1 MPGIFGIVQSE
12 MRPESAKRVTED
24 MLAALRHY
32 PWYQTDEVARRSAGL
47 GLVSLGHLVRAPR
60 CAVSADERF
69 VLAFEGEIYN
79 AKDLQ
84 KEMGLAESASAEQAG
99 VVLHA
104 LRRWGK
110 AALNRCNGIF
120 QLALWDAQ
128 QEELLL
134 ANDRGGLR
142 PIYYAQQNLK
152 LAFAPEV
159 KALLALPWISR
170 QINYQSVL
178 GFLRHGVCIGQE
190 TFFKDVRVL
199 PPGSCAVFRQ
209 GRLEIERYWRMDFQQ
224 SGALSEKQ
232 LQQRF
237 LAVWTEVMH
246 DQTADDKQ
254 LGLLLSGGVDSR
266 LILSALS
273 AQKKKTITF
282 TIGQPGCK
290 DSEIAQRLA
299 ETTGY
304 TNLFS
309 PIIAS
314 EAVTSLERSV
324 YLTDGMFNCFHT
336 NVQRLLPSLAESV
349 SLVYDGITP
358 MDSLYDPEDLLWRKL
373 SGRTDPKH
381 WLNAEVDCQNLGE
394 FPVGAHTADLI
405 NNSAKEHFHETRD
418 FIAEFVEARQGHA
431 REATDVVDW
440 FWLEEF
446 QSRFSAFGPQL
457 LRTTVEVRCPFFDK
471 RMLDLIGTL
480 TPLQRS
486 SNKPLQRH
494 AIHALT
500 PELARFPWERTGLP
514 LTASFG
520 KIQLRRVMKALRRR
534 MRAWRKLQ
542 PPPNPI
548 KMIDYDEMLRTSPEL
563 RKKLAATLLD
573 HGAEGSRLF
582 NRQSLQFL
590 LDEHMSRTGNFAEML
605 GRIFTVE
612 TWYKLFAQPGAQRA
626 RIATQKPQRV
636 YQIA

>member
-12 MRPESAKRVTED
+12 MRPESAAHVTED
-24 MLAALRHY
+24 MLVRLKHY

-47 GLVSLGHLVRAPR
+47 GLVSLGHAMRAPK
-60 CAVSADERF
+60 CITSADERF
-69 VLAFEGEIYN
+69 VLAFEGELYN
-79 AKDLQ
+79 AKELQ
-84 KEMGLAESASAEQAG
+84 KEMGQAEPNSAEPAH

-110 AALNRCNGIF
+110 SALQRCNGIF

-159 KALLALPWISR
+159 KALLALPWVAR

-178 GFLRHGVCIGQE
+178 SFLRHGFCVGPE
-190 TFFKDVRVL
+190 TFFQDVHVL
-199 PPGSCAVFRQ
+199 PPGSYAVFRQ
-209 GRLEIERYWRMDFQQ
+209 GRLEIERYWRMNFQQ

-237 LAVWTEVMH
+237 LAAWTEVMN
-246 DQTADDKQ
+246 DQTADCEQ
-254 LGLLLSGGVDSR
+254 IGLPLSGGVDSR
-266 LILSALS
+266 LILSAFS
-273 AQKKKTITF
+273 AQKKKAITF
-282 TIGQPGCK
+282 TIGQPGCR
-290 DSEIAQRLA
+290 DAEIAQRLA
-299 ETTGY
+299 ETAGY

-314 EAVTSLERSV
+314 EAATSLERSV

-336 NVQRLLPSLAESV
+336 NVQRLLPSLSESV
-349 SLVYDGITP
+349 SVVYDGITP
-358 MDSLYDPEDLLWRKL
+358 LDSLYDPEDLFWRKL
-373 SGRTDPKH
+373 SGHTDAKH
-381 WLNAEVDCQNLGE
+381 WLQAEVDCQKLDE
-394 FPVGAHTADLI
+394 FAIGSHTADLL
-405 NNSAKEHFHETRD
+405 NPAVKELFHQGRD
-418 FIAEFVEARQGHA
+418 FIAEFVEARQSHA
-431 REATDVVDW
+431 RAATDVVDW

-446 QSRFSAFGPQL
+446 QSHFSAFGPQI
-457 LRTTVEVRCPFFDK
+457 LRTTVEVRCPFFDQ

-494 AIHALT
+494 TIHALT

-514 LTASFG
+514 LTASFS
-520 KIQLRRVMKALRRR
+520 KIQWRRLLRALQRR
-534 MRAWRKLQ
+534 MRAWRKQQ
-542 PPPNPI
+542 PPPSPI

-563 RKKLAATLLD
+563 RKKITATLLE
-573 HGAEGSRLF
+573 GWAEGSRLF

-612 TWYKLFAQPGAQRA
+612 TWYKLFVQPGAHRA

-636 YQIA
+636 YHIA